1 MHSVKLALLGLFE
14 YFLGVTATP
23 LFQNHGT
30 TSGWDSFNHENK
42 GTVTQADN
50 VSYEPGTSL
59 KMIQTY
65 DSSWTGRYHSE
76 AIKTNV
82 YTVGDQGFYGFAF
95 RLHSEWDTSSPQ
107 TFNVAQTI
115 ANLATNEHN
124 TCGDDWIPSM
134 MMWVEGSQLRTRRK
148 GNNMCGTNGDSKW
161 TTGYDYEEYTVGT
174 IQPGVWNKV
183 VIQASW
189 QSDATGFYKVWLN
202 GTKKVEEYNVITT
215 YLDASKKGHFQFSV
229 GLYANSWHDQGKLV
243 GSGDRQLWIDEVGI
257 GSTFADADPDQW

>member
-1 MHSVKLALLGLFE
+1 MCRVI
-14 YFLGVTATP
+14 V
-23 LFQNHGT
+23 
-30 TSGWDSFNHENK
+30 
-42 GTVTQADN
+42 
-50 VSYEPGTSL
+50 
-59 KMIQTY
+59 
-65 DSSWTGRYHSE
+65 
-76 AIKTNV
+76 
-82 YTVGDQGFYGFAF
+82 
-95 RLHSEWDTSSPQ
+95 
-107 TFNVAQTI
+107 
-115 ANLATNEHN
+115 
-124 TCGDDWIPSM
+124 
-134 MMWVEGSQLRTRRK
+134 MWVEGNQLRTRRK

-174 IQPGVWNKV
+174 IEPGVWYKV

-229 GLYANSWHDQGKLV
+229 GLYAKSWHDQGRLV